1 MAAVAD
7 WQSFAESEAEQ
18 RYPND
23 FPKQY
28 WFLSGF

>member
-23 FPKQY
+23 FQN
-28 WFLSGF
+28 SIGS